1 MPKLRD
7 KAPSPLSTLRKPAYP
22 RVLEVGALMLLG
34 ACSRGSDSTPH
45 DAQPPPRP
53 GGAIA
58 APMIDAGPLP
68 PPSVSTGNLSSRS
81 VEAGAPEVGPADA
94 GKDAGKKA
102 TSGVSTRPP
111 RTAGIPPHGFDEKNG
126 L

>member
-7 KAPSPLSTLRKPAYP
+7 KAPSPLSTPRKPAYP

-34 ACSRGSDSTPH
+34 ACSRGSDSTPQ

-53 GGAIA
+53 GGAI
-58 APMIDAGPLP
+58 PVLMTDAEPLP
-68 PPSVSTGNLSSRS
+68 PPSASAADLSARS
-81 VEAGAPEVGPADA
+81 VEAGAPEAGPADA

-102 TSGVSTRPP
+102 TTGVSTRTP